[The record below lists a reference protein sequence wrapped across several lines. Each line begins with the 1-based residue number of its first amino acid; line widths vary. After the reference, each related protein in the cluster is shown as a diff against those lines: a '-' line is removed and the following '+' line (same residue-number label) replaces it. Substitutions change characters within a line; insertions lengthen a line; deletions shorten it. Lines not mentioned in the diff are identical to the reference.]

1 MNVNIMLDL
10 ETMGNGPEAAIIA
23 IGAVEFFPETGLLG
37 REFYAVVSLESS
49 VANGGIIDASTV
61 LWWMQ
66 QSAEARAEFVQ
77 QGLTINEALLSFSDW
92 MPEKAL
98 VWGNGADFDN
108 VILRAAY
115 SNAGIAAPWKF
126 YNSRCFRTLKNL
138 FPKVQKPVDG
148 LVAHKALD
156 DAKWQAEQA
165 ILMLQTLMPEA
176 VGHEQF

>member
-1 MNVNIMLDL
+1 MNANVMLDL
-10 ETMGNGPEAAIIA
+10 ETMGNGSNAAIIA

-37 REFYAVVSLESS
+37 REFYEVISLESS
-49 VANGGIIDASTV
+49 AANGGVIDASTI

-77 QGLTINEALLSFSDW
+77 EGQHIFTALQLFSAW
-92 MPEKAL
+92 IPEKAL

-115 SNAGIAAPWKF
+115 NNSGMVAPWKF

-148 LVAHKALD
+148 PVAHKALD
-156 DAKWQAEQA
+156 DARWQAEQA
-165 ILMLQTLMPEA
+165 ILMLQQLTVPE
-176 VGHEQF
+176 VPEQ